1 MPDLKKFH
9 KSITKE
15 IEATNNRV
23 RDLVTHW
30 GEEGKYKELV
40 FQNILRRFLPK
51 SLEIGTGFIIRPT
64 ERGVH
69 NSTKQ
74 IDVIIYDNSYPV
86 LFREGDFVIMT
97 PEGVRGIVE
106 VKANLTNQNILQVIK
121 TCNQNGKYIFE
132 GKENKENKLFN
143 GIFSYK
149 SRQPTQKLRRII
161 RNEYNELDGDN
172 KEKFA
177 LNHIA
182 LNKNTF
188 IKHWD
193 SSYGAETFSEY
204 NLISLTFSF
213 FISNLLNYVTNRKI
227 ERENFIWFV
236 TDKEQNIV
244 NDF

>member
-1 MPDLKKFH
+1 MTDLVNYH
-9 KSITKE
+9 KSITNE
-15 IEATNNRV
+15 IEATNKRV

-30 GEEGKYKELV
+30 GEDGRYKELV

-51 SLEIGTGFIIRPT
+51 SLEIGTGFIIKPT

-69 NSTKQ
+69 NNSKQ
-74 IDVIIYDNSYPV
+74 LDVIIYDNSFPV

-106 VKANLTNQNILQVIK
+106 VKANLTNQNVEQVIN
-121 TCNQNGKYIFE
+121 TCNQNGKYIFD
-132 GKENKENKLFN
+132 GKENKDNKLFN
-143 GIFSYK
+143 GIFSYE
-149 SRQPTQKLRRII
+149 SRQPTNAVREII
-161 RNEYNELDGDN
+161 REKYNELDGDD

-193 SSYGAETFSEY
+193 STFGNETYSQY
-204 NLISLTFSF
+204 NLTSLTFSF

-236 TDKEQNIV
+236 TDKEQDNV
-244 NDF
+244 NNF